1 MSKAPR
7 NQIMGG
13 SVPGRES
20 DDDDVPPGHSPDTV
34 PDSFG
39 EAHEKEEA
47 DHAALKEPLDPPK
60 RYKLLSADATID
72 GQKYSTHFPDHGG
85 HYGIFVFTD
94 KQASAV
100 EAQGWQ
106 IVELG
111 GEDDF
116 SVHPELEQEEKN
128 EEASRHKAPP
138 KKVDNKG
145 F

>member
-7 NQIMGG
+7 NQI
-13 SVPGRES
+13 VGRPL

-34 PDSFG
+34 PDMG
-39 EAHEKEEA
+39 EAHEHE
-47 DHAALKEPLDPPK
+47 ALKEPLDPPK

-116 SVHPELEQEEKN
+116 SVHPELEQEEKD